1 MTKFSKI
8 GLAAAMLL
16 FVATFAMYCTHAPEG
31 KEKASVDTLAHQAH
45 FVGKQT
51 CISCHQDI
59 YNSFQH
65 TGKGRAFHRPSLKKI
80 IEKFNN
86 QVIFDK
92 YKNLH
97 YVAFWRDT
105 NMFMAEFRLA
115 ANKKDTIHYREQKVD
130 FVIGSGNQA
139 RSYLYQTNNYYY
151 EMPLTWYVRK
161 GIWDLSPGY
170 QDGYNTRFER
180 PIAQECMNCH
190 NSDFTFVP
198 ASVNKFTT
206 VGTGIGCEKC
216 HGAGSAHVA
225 FRQNPDNKLAK
236 GHVDNTIINPARLSV
251 QLQLDVCRQCHL
263 EGTIVPKKGKSMADF
278 RVGEPLNK
286 YWDVLIPVSDE
297 KEQYGFASHA
307 ERLQQSQCFI
317 QSAGKLNCTSCH
329 DPHKPL
335 IDNSLDTY
343 NAQCQSCH
351 NSSNTTHL
359 PLCGRKA
366 KTTDHNNC
374 VGCHLA
380 KSGTT
385 DIPHVRSTDHF
396 IRVLD
401 KNKKVSKVAAGTKK
415 GSVVFKN
422 FADTIISPRTLAIAY
437 MDYYELSEANP
448 LYLKKI
454 AHFIDSLEPKQQLR
468 YYGLSRAALP
478 SRFLQVQ
485 PNDLKN
491 GLEAL
496 YLAELRQRSG
506 LSALPYFDRAFE
518 LLPDN
523 LNLLFSASN
532 AYTTAGNHAKA
543 IQLYDEILKRKP
555 YHAEALTNKGFLLM
569 TLGENEK
576 ALRMTEQAIV
586 ADPNYTLAYE
596 NRINILLQVGELAK
610 AKTYLDDLIKQN
622 PKNQDYRDLRKKI
635 IENM

>member
-1 MTKFSKI
+1 
-8 GLAAAMLL
+8 MLL
-16 FVATFAMYCTHAPEG
+16 FVATFAMYCTHAPES
-31 KEKASVDTLAHQAH
+31 KEKAVATTDTVARQAH

-65 TGKGRAFHRPSLKKI
+65 TGKGKAFHRPSRNNV
-80 IEKFNN
+80 IEVFDN
-86 QVIFDK
+86 QAVFDK
-92 YKNLH
+92 YKNLR

-105 NMFMAEFRLA
+105 NMLMAEFRLA
-115 ANKKDTIHYREQKVD
+115 TNGKDTTHYREQKVD

-139 RSYLYQTNNYYY
+139 RSYLYQTPDNYFY
-151 EMPLTWYVRK
+151 EMPLTWYSHK
-161 GIWDLSPGY
+161 KIWDLSPGY
-170 QDGYNTRFER
+170 QNGNNTRFDR
-180 PIAQECMNCH
+180 SIAQECMNCH

-198 ASVNKFTT
+198 ESVNKFTA

-216 HGAGSAHVA
+216 HGAGSEHVA
-225 FRQNPDNKLAK
+225 FRQKSDNKLAK
-236 GHVDNTIINPARLSV
+236 GHADHTIVNPARLSV

-263 EGTIVPKKGKSMADF
+263 EGTIVPKKGKKMTDF
-278 RVGEPLNK
+278 RAGEPLNK
-286 YWDVLIPVSDE
+286 YWDVLIPVSNE

-329 DPHKPL
+329 NPHNPL
-335 IDNSLDTY
+335 SDNSLVSY
-343 NAQCQSCH
+343 NAQCKSCH
-351 NSSNTTHL
+351 SSSSEAHL
-359 PLCGRKA
+359 PLCGRVA

-401 KNKKVSKVAAGTKK
+401 KDKKTKK
-415 GSVVFKN
+415 AKAPSLKGQVIFKN
-422 FADTIISPRTLAIAY
+422 FSDTTISPRTLAIAY
-437 MDYYELSEANP
+437 MDYYELTEANP

-454 AHFIDSLEPKQQLR
+454 AGFIDSLEPQQQLR
-468 YYGLSRAALP
+468 YYSLSKKALP
-478 SRFLQVQ
+478 QNYLQIQ
-485 PNDLKN
+485 PQNLSD
-491 GLEAL
+491 GLEAV

-506 LSALPYFDRAFE
+506 LSALPYFDKAFE

-523 LNLLFSASN
+523 LNLLFSAAS
-532 AYTTAGNHAKA
+532 AYTEAGNHAKA
-543 IQLYDEILKRKP
+543 IALYDQILKRKP
-555 YHAEALTNKGFLLM
+555 YHADALTNKGFLLM
-569 TLGENEK
+569 TLGQNEQ
-576 ALRMTEQAIV
+576 ALKLTEQAMV

-610 AKTYLDDLIKQN
+610 AKMYLEDLIKQN
-622 PKNQDYRDLRKKI
+622 PKNQDYKDLRKKI
-635 IENM
+635 VENM